1 MTAPGILPV
10 AISLRIYSPTRS
22 NFAREKPAG
31 TDGDDSARP
40 AFGRPTATARTRSAS
55 AAATLRR
62 RAKPSVLHRF
72 IDQLLRRPL
81 DALTLRGRLLQ
92 QHEKHVLL
100 AVDHEI
106 TATSAVP
113 FQFAQRARRRR
124 LCIPRIGAN
133 RETETEAEAIAGEI
147 EVVAPDAGT
156 RAYLICRHQ
165 FEGFGAQI

>member
-55 AAATLRR
+55 AAARLRR
-62 RAKPSVLHRF
+62 RVKPSVLHRF

-106 TATSAVP
+106 AAAGAVP
-113 FQFAQRARRRR
+113 FQFAERAGRRRF
-124 LCIPRIGAN
+124 CISRIGAH
-133 RETETEAEAIAGEI
+133 REAEPETEAVAGKVEI
-147 EVVAPDAGT
+147 VAWDAGLRPDMV
-156 RAYLICRHQ
+156 RAHHLIRH
-165 FEGFGAQI
+165 GAQL